1 MNNSHGHDGILI
13 YTIFADDPL
22 KKKKK
27 KPPRKIKSQRIT
39 AALVTEGS
47 LTSTILVAFIV
58 HLPPMMQFYLLFI
71 KFCRVQH
78 SSQ

>member
-27 KPPRKIKSQRIT
+27 HERSRANELQM
-39 AALVTEGS
+39 L
-47 LTSTILVAFIV
+47 
-58 HLPPMMQFYLLFI
+58 
-71 KFCRVQH
+71 
-78 SSQ
+78 